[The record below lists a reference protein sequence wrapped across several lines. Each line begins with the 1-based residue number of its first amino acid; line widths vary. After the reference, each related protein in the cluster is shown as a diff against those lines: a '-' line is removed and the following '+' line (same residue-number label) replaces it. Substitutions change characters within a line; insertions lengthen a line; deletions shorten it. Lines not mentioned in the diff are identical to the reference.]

1 MADKAQATGRNS
13 VTAKGRLPTP
23 RGGTINRRVNV
34 RLSLGECERLTV
46 AAAARG
52 VTPAELLRQCFVS
65 MLVAPQDRARLLAE
79 VAGKLPRR
87 TRATIP

>member
-1 MADKAQATGRNS
+1 MTRHARA
-13 VTAKGRLPTP
+13 GRLPTA
-23 RGGTINRRVNV
+23 RGSQAGTKPVNV

-87 TRATIP
+87 ARATIP